1 MSPRFPETGQGGRQ
15 RAKMTRSAG
24 KRAQSLSAIEA
35 RRIALRAQGFGKPPA
50 AQPGRPQVLAA
61 VRQLGLLQLDSV
73 NVLIRSHYLP
83 LFSRIGAYDREQL
96 DRMASVS
103 PRTLVEYWG
112 HEASLLPVET
122 WPQLRWR
129 MDEAREGRGI
139 WSGISA
145 FARERPEFVRRIHE
159 EVRDRGPI
167 AAGELSFGRKPSG
180 AWWGW
185 SEAKRALEYLFWVGD
200 LTSAGRRGFQ
210 RLYDLPER
218 VLPARIL
225 ARSVPSRTE
234 AQAHLLRQAARAC
247 GVATEQDLRDYFRLP
262 ANDAK
267 ARIAELA
274 EAGDLEPVSVE
285 GWKHKAYLARGAQT
299 DPVGASALLSPFDSL
314 IWCRPRTERLFGF
327 HYRLAFYTPRE
338 QRSHGYYVMP
348 FLQGDRLVARVDLKA
363 DRQARTLRVEAGHAE
378 PGEDTVEIAA
388 ALAPGLATLSG
399 WLGMETLKVA
409 ARTRLGLA
417 LGRAIRTAGTASLA
431 MP

>member
-1 MSPRFPETGQGGRQ
+1 
-15 RAKMTRSAG
+15 MTRSAG

-35 RRIALRAQGFGKPPA
+35 RRIALRAQGFGRPPA

-83 LFSRIGAYDREQL
+83 LFSRLGAYDREHL

-122 WPQLRWR
+122 WPRLRWR

-139 WSGISA
+139 WKGIAA
-145 FARERPEFVRRIHE
+145 FARERSAFVRRIRD

-167 AAGELSFGRKPSG
+167 AAGELSVGTKPSG

-218 VLPARIL
+218 VLPPRIL
-225 ARSVPSRTE
+225 GQAPPTRAE
-234 AQAHLLRQAARAC
+234 AQADLLRHAARAS
-247 GVATEQDLRDYFRLP
+247 GVATEADLRDYFRLP
-262 ANDAK
+262 VTDTR
-267 ARIAELA
+267 ARLAELV
-274 EAGDLEPVSVE
+274 EAGELQQVTVE
-285 GWKHKAYLARGAQT
+285 GWKQPGFLVRASPGGA
-299 DPVGASALLSPFDSL
+299 VEASALLSPFDSL

-327 HYRLAFYTPRE
+327 HYRLAFYTPRAE
-338 QRSHGYYVMP
+338 RSHGYYVMP
-348 FLQGDRLVARVDLKA
+348 FLMGHSLVARVDLKA
-363 DRQARTLRVEAGHAE
+363 DRAEGALRVEAGHAE
-378 PGEDTVEIAA
+378 PGKDEAEVAA
-388 ALAPGLATLSG
+388 ALVPHLATLAS
-399 WLGMETLKVA
+399 WLGLREVRVT
-409 ARTRLGLA
+409 ARTRLALA
-417 LGRAIRTAGTASLA
+417 LRRADRATGSLSIA
-431 MP
+431 RK

>member
-1 MSPRFPETGQGGRQ
+1 
-15 RAKMTRSAG
+15 MTRSSGNRTQA
-24 KRAQSLSAIEA
+24 LSAAEA

-50 AQPGRPQVLAA
+50 AKPGRTQVLAA

-96 DRMASVS
+96 DRMASTS
-103 PRTLVEYWG
+103 PRALVEYWG

-122 WPQLRWR
+122 WPRLRWR
-129 MDEAREGRGI
+129 MDEARAGRGI
-139 WSGISA
+139 WTGIAA
-145 FARERPEFVRRIHE
+145 FARERPAFIRRIRD

-167 AAGELSFGRKPSG
+167 AAGELSVGTKPSG

-210 RLYDLPER
+210 RLYDVPER

-225 ARSVPSRTE
+225 GQAPPTRAE
-234 AQAHLLRQAARAC
+234 AQADLLRHAARAC
-247 GVATEQDLRDYFRLP
+247 GVATEADLRDYFRLP
-262 ANDAK
+262 VTDTR
-267 ARIAELA
+267 ARLAELV
-274 EAGDLEPVSVE
+274 EAGELQQVTVE
-285 GWKHKAYLARGAQT
+285 GWKQQGFLVRAAPAG
-299 DPVGASALLSPFDSL
+299 VVEASALLSPFDSL

-348 FLQGDRLVARVDLKA
+348 FLMGDNLVARVDLKA
-363 DRQARTLRVEAGHAE
+363 DRAAGALRVEAGHAE
-378 PGEDTVEIAA
+378 PGRDEAEVAA
-388 ALAPGLATLSG
+388 ALAPRLAALAH
-399 WLGMETLKVA
+399 WLGLEEVRVT
-409 ARTRLGLA
+409 ARTRLADA
-417 LGRAIRTAGTASLA
+417 LRHADRATGG
-431 MP
+431 